1 MKATHDHD
9 LPKPLFQL
17 MSTRTIL
24 VPAGAYYGFVSL
36 SLQFFFIFYFF
47 FLGGGGGGGE
57 RKRERGGGLN
67 GPLRHYF
74 SLYIGPSLREREKE
88 ERNDRREK
96 NVHCKRSRSLS
107 YYNPN

>member
-36 SLQFFFIFYFF
+36 SLQFFFYFLFF
-47 FLGGGGGGGE
+47 FFGGGGGGG
-57 RKRERGGGLN
+57 GG
-67 GPLRHYF
+67 
-74 SLYIGPSLREREKE
+74 REKE
-88 ERNDRREK
+88 RK
-96 NVHCKRSRSLS
+96 GGGA
-107 YYNPN
+107 